1 MARKARPK
9 ASARKKAGK
18 AAKKAPARK
27 AVGKKAAVKKVAK
40 KAVAKRAPARKAAA
54 RQAQPAGISAI
65 PYLVISNA
73 AKAIDFYKKAFGAEE
88 LFRMAAPD
96 GARLLHATIKIGDAS
111 VMMSDE
117 FPEYG
122 GNRGP
127 DIVGGTTVSIHLNV
141 PDVDKAFARA
151 IEAGANVIMPLADMF
166 WGDRYGKVRD
176 PFGHEWSIATHKRDV
191 SPEDMQKGMKEAFA
205 QANKTSTG

>member
-27 AVGKKAAVKKVAK
+27 AVGKKVAAKKSAKKVA
-40 KAVAKRAPARKAAA
+40 ARRAPARKPAA
-54 RQAQPAGISAI
+54 RQAAAGISAI

-96 GARLLHATIKIGDAS
+96 GARLLHATIRIGDAS

-151 IEAGANVIMPLADMF
+151 VEAGANVIMPLADMF

>member
-27 AVGKKAAVKKVAK
+27 AAGKKVAAKKVAK
-40 KAVAKRAPARKAAA
+40 KVAAKRAPARKPAA
-54 RQAQPAGISAI
+54 RQAAPGISAI

-73 AKAIDFYKKAFGAEE
+73 AKAIDFYRKAFGAEE
-88 LFRMAAPD
+88 LFRMPAPD
-96 GARLLHATIKIGDAS
+96 GSRLMHATIKIGDAP

-141 PDVDKAFARA
+141 PDVDKAFAKA
-151 IEAGANVIMPLADMF
+151 VEAGANVIMPLADMF

-176 PFGHEWSIATHKRDV
+176 PFGHEWSLATHKRDV
-191 SPEDMQKGMKEAFA
+191 SPAEMQKAMKEQFA
-205 QANKTSTG
+205 KMGKTSS

>member
-1 MARKARPK
+1 MARRAKPK

-27 AVGKKAAVKKVAK
+27 TAK
-40 KAVAKRAPARKAAA
+40 KAVPRKAAKKSAARKPAA
-54 RQAQPAGISAI
+54 RQAASSGISAT

-73 AKAIDFYKKAFGAEE
+73 AKAIEFYKKAFGAQE
-88 LFRMAAPD
+88 LYRMPSPD
-96 GARLLHATIKIGDAS
+96 GSRLMHATIKIGDAS

-127 DIVGGTTVSIHLNV
+127 DIVGGTTVSIHLYV
-141 PDVDKAFARA
+141 PDVDKAFAQA
-151 IEAGANVIMPLADMF
+151 LAAGANAIMPVADMF
-166 WGDRYGKVRD
+166 WGDRYGKLRD
-176 PFGHEWSIATHKRDV
+176 PFGHEWSLATHKRDV
-191 SPEDMQKGMKEAFA
+191 SPADMEKGMKEQFA
-205 QANKTSTG
+205 KMGKSSSS

>member
-18 AAKKAPARK
+18 ASKKAPARK
-27 AVGKKAAVKKVAK
+27 VTAKKAAPRKAAK
-40 KAVAKRAPARKAAA
+40 KAAAKRTAPAR
-54 RQAQPAGISAI
+54 QSGAGISAT

-73 AKAIDFYKKAFGAEE
+73 AKAIEFYKRAFGATE

-96 GARLLHATIKIGDAS
+96 GSRLMHATIKIGDAS

-127 DIVGGTTVSIHLNV
+127 DIVGGTTVSIHLYV
-141 PDVDKAFARA
+141 PDVDKAFAQA
-151 IEAGANVIMPLADMF
+151 LEAGASAIMPVADMF
-166 WGDRYGKVRD
+166 WGDRYGKLRD
-176 PFGHEWSIATHKRDV
+176 PFGHEWSLATHKRDV
-191 SPEDMQKGMKEAFA
+191 SPDEMQEGMKEAFA
-205 QANKTSTG
+205 KAGKSG